1 MNPRWILWFW
11 GVMDLFYITRF
22 CYVNY
27 VQGKIPLYIDVE
39 SFLAI
44 APEHGL
50 ASALFVLLSVALNVS
65 IVVSAGLLF
74 FRQRGGLVLIY
85 FQTPF
90 RLFGVVPSLAFLPW
104 LINVNGLTSPILLF
118 ALLVTS
124 EMIKLFSL
132 VFVKWVPTSDEMGP

>member
-27 VQGKIPLYIDVE
+27 VQGKIPLYSDVK

-65 IVVSAGLLF
+65 MVVSAGLLL
-74 FRQRGGLVLIY
+74 FRQRGALVLIY
-85 FQTPF
+85 IQTPF
-90 RLFGVVPSLAFLPW
+90 RLFGVVPSLAFIPW

-118 ALLVTS
+118 ALLILS
-124 EMIKLFSL
+124 EMIKLISL
-132 VFVKWVPTSDEMGP
+132 VFVKRAPTSDEMGR